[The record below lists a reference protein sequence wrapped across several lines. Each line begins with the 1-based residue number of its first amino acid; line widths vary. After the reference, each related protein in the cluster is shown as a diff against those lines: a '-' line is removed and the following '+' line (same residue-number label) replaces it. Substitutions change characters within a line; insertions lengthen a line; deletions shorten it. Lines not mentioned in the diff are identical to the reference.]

1 MVGGVTGNI
10 HTLRSAA
17 LFLTLGAALL
27 AWDDHWPQF
36 RGPSAS
42 GLGSGSA
49 PVEWNGESGKSVL
62 WKTEIPGLG
71 FSSPVVWNDR
81 IFLTSAVPAS
91 GSAAV
96 KLGLYG
102 DIQPVPDEPA
112 QSFNVYC
119 LDRKSGRIL
128 WTRTAA
134 SGVPKIK
141 RHPKSSHA
149 NPTIA
154 TDGKHVVAFFGS
166 EGLYVY
172 DFAGK
177 LLWKKDLGVLDSGF
191 FMAPSAQWGFASS
204 PVLREGKLLIQ
215 ADVQKNSFL
224 AAFDV
229 KTGNQLWRTPRQDV
243 PTFGSPAVVP
253 YTANGASKL
262 QVVVNGWKHIGG
274 YDFETGKELWRLE
287 GGGDIPVPTPVWAND
302 LIIITNAHGPGRPIY
317 AIRTDGSGD
326 LKDSNAI
333 AWKHD
338 RAGNYMQTPL
348 LHDGI
353 GYFCFDNG
361 VLSAYQLSTGER
373 LFQQRL
379 GAGRAG
385 FTSSPVAS
393 GGRLYI
399 TNEEGHTFVL
409 ALGREYK
416 LLAEN
421 DLGEQVMA
429 SPAVS
434 AGVLF
439 LRGTQ
444 HLYAIG
450 HKP

>member
-1 MVGGVTGNI
+1 
-10 HTLRSAA
+10 
-17 LFLTLGAALL
+17 
-27 AWDDHWPQF
+27 
-36 RGPSAS
+36 
-42 GLGSGSA
+42 
-49 PVEWNGESGKSVL
+49 
-62 WKTEIPGLG
+62 
-71 FSSPVVWNDR
+71 
-81 IFLTSAVPAS
+81 
-91 GSAAV
+91 V

-102 DIQPVPDEPA
+102 DIQPVKDEPA

-134 SGVPKIK
+134 SGVPKVK

-172 DFAGK
+172 DFSGK

-204 PVLREGKLLIQ
+204 PVLHDGRLLIQ
-215 ADVQKNSFL
+215 ADVQKDSFL

-229 KTGNQLWRTPRQDV
+229 KSGKELWRTARKDV

-274 YDFETGKELWRLE
+274 YDLETGRELWHLA
-287 GGGDIPVPTPVWAND
+287 GGGDIPVPTPVYTD
-302 LIIITNAHGPGRPIY
+302 GLIIITNAHGPGRPIY
-317 AIRTDGSGD
+317 AIRTDASGD
-326 LKDSNAI
+326 LKESNAI

-348 LHDGI
+348 LNNGI

-379 GAGRAG
+379 GVGQSG
-385 FTSSPVAS
+385 FTSSPVAA
-393 GGRLYI
+393 GGKLYI
-399 TNEEGHTFVL
+399 TSEEGRTFVL
-409 ALGREYK
+409 AQGAEYK

-421 DLGEQVMA
+421 ELGEQVMA

-439 LRGTQ
+439 IRGTR

-450 HKP
+450 QKP